1 MARLI
6 STSVLLTLIVILG
19 ITFFRVIAPFL
30 LPLFLAGV
38 VALLCQPLFHY
49 FLDRTNGRVR
59 RAAGLTTACVVAA
72 VLIPLVAATIV
83 ASMQTFRFATTIAD
97 RQNWTELLTAAG
109 ADPSDAPESP
119 WHALANVANR
129 FLPAGRQTT
138 PEDVETL
145 VRVKLREAFNEL
157 GNRSLGIA
165 GSTIDALTAVI
176 ARLTS
181 IVIGILIFVIAL
193 YYFFADGTAL
203 IRASEKLI
211 PVHVEYQR
219 ELLNEFATVVRS
231 VVTATFV
238 SALAQSLATVV
249 ALWICGFDHLL
260 ILFVLAS
267 IASLV
272 PLAGA
277 WLVWGPCAVI
287 MAVHGNVL
295 GAVLLSMYGVGF
307 VGILDN
313 VVRTYVLKS
322 DTKLHPLLA
331 FISVMGGL
339 QVLGLWGVF
348 IGPIVASCL
357 HALVKIFNHEIVEL
371 SRERFAPVLAA
382 EGAAIGESA
391 GNVQQRP
398 QQIEASD
405 TYPEQS
411 GDGGATTGED
421 SRTRSDGARRTAER
435 EEQLQQQDSRETSRR
450 SKKRRKRRSRSK
462 GRR

>member
-6 STSVLLTLIVILG
+6 STSVLLTLIVVLG

-38 VALLCQPLFHY
+38 VALLCQPLFRY

-59 RAAGLTTACVVAA
+59 WSAGFTTACVVAA
-72 VLIPLVAATIV
+72 VLIPLVAATIM
-83 ASMQTFRFATTIAD
+83 ASVQTFRFAASIAD
-97 RQNWTELLTAAG
+97 PRAWTELLAAAG
-109 ADPSDAPESP
+109 ADPAETPESP
-119 WHALANVANR
+119 WHAAANLANR

-145 VRVKLREAFNEL
+145 VRVKLRDAFNEL

-165 GSTIDALTAVI
+165 GTTIDALTAVL

-181 IVIGILIFVIAL
+181 IVLGILIFVIAL

-231 VVTATFV
+231 VVSATFL
-238 SALAQSLATVV
+238 SALAQALATVA
-249 ALWICGFDHLL
+249 ALWVCGFDHLL
-260 ILFVLAS
+260 ILFVLAA

-272 PLAGA
+272 PLAGS

-287 MAVHGNVL
+287 MAVQGNVL
-295 GAVLLSMYGVGF
+295 GAVLLTIYGLGF

-313 VVRTYVLKS
+313 VIRTYVLKS

-357 HALVKIFNHEIVEL
+357 HALVRIFNHEIVEL

-382 EGAAIGESA
+382 EAVPNASAA
-391 GNVQQRP
+391 GNVPAR
-398 QQIEASD
+398 AR
-405 TYPEQS
+405 QS
-411 GDGGATTGED
+411 GSPDAHARESGESGAATGED
-421 SRTRSDGARRTAER
+421 VRNSGEGGSGSARD
-435 EEQLQQQDSRETSRR
+435 EQLQDRHQQETSTPR
-450 SKKRRKRRSRSK
+450 KKGRKRRSRSK